1 MGATKNLVLGGSG
14 LIGSALCQHLTEL
27 GQEVVNIDIKEG
39 AEFDIR
45 TMDLMQYKDADFV
58 WFLAW
63 DVGGAK
69 FLHAKENLF
78 NIIRNNTIICE
89 KVFSFLHTTGIPFL
103 FASTQM
109 ADTNNTYGV
118 TKLLGEEWTRLLGGT
133 IARFWNVYGWEVPN
147 ERSHVIPDLVVKA
160 LETGKIDLMTEGT
173 ERRQFVHI
181 NDCAKNLVRIKNADE
196 LDADLT
202 TGEWI
207 SILGLA
213 NMIAEKTGA
222 IVQPGTER
230 GFENILEPTKIINSI
245 QFDISLEQGINEL
258 IEEGKKHLS
267 TKSH

>member
-1 MGATKNLVLGGSG
+1 MGVTKNLVLGGSG
-14 LIGSALCQHLTEL
+14 LIGSALCQHLKDL
-27 GQEVVNIDIKEG
+27 GQDVINIDIKEG
-39 AEFDIR
+39 PEFDIR
-45 TMDLMQYKDADFV
+45 TMDLMQYKHVDFV

-89 KVFSFLHTTGIPFL
+89 KVFSFLHQTGLPFL

-109 ADTNNTYGV
+109 ADTNNTYGI
-118 TKLLGEEWTRLLGGT
+118 TKLLGEEWTRLLGGK

-160 LETGKIDLMTEGT
+160 LQTGKIDLMTEGS

-181 NDCAKNLVRIKNADE
+181 NDCAKNLVRIKEADE

-207 SILGLA
+207 SIHGLA
-213 NMIAEKTGA
+213 TMIAERTGA
-222 IVQPGTER
+222 VVEAGTKQ
-230 GFENILEPTKIINSI
+230 GFENILEPSKIIS
-245 QFDISLEQGINEL
+245 SLKFEVSLVQGIEEI
-258 IEEGKKHLS
+258 IEKGKQHLS
-267 TKSH
+267 S